1 MNSMIDLRQEQLTDR
16 DIEIIVQQAIIQK
29 QCTRLWLASNKI
41 TAAGAACLANAL
53 VDNKHLERL
62 FLFGNPLGEKGIK
75 FLMTSLATDNKNLKI
90 LNLQET
96 SINDSS
102 IEYIIEML
110 KTNKT
115 LLSLSL
121 GKNDISDSGLKSI
134 LDTLLNYNSTLQY
147 LDVSCHRRITNESV
161 EVLENFIRNRKYLNE
176 LCMYDCH
183 ISPTIKENLAKL
195 AKTKPNFSIYLKSW
209 NE

>member
-75 FLMTSLATDNKNLKI
+75 FLMASLATDNKNLKI

-121 GKNDISDSGLKSI
+121 GKNDISDYGLKSI